1 MNEQYGQ
8 MIQEIR
14 DIVDETLLQPHV
26 KLTVTQYDFI
36 MNTLN
41 DIENKIDSLYNL
53 EKAVKSI
60 SWLLKYLKE

>member
-14 DIVDETLLQPHV
+14 DILDDMILTPTF
-26 KLTVTQYDFI
+26 KLSVPQYDFI
-36 MNTLN
+36 MNTLD